1 MIYYFSLALF
11 AFSFFSFK
19 LYINIAIKNDFT
31 DKPGNLS
38 SHTTVT
44 PTSGGLVMFVIF
56 IFSMLYFIYFLN
68 NFNYQLPNKLYLFF
82 ICLTTFCFF
91 AFYDDIKSIHPI
103 YRLIIQF
110 FLILIS
116 SPLFNLNEF
125 PFENMIKLNLI
136 LYFYFYIY
144 LLNIINFT
152 DGSDGFLTLN
162 SIFFFIGVFFLSFFE
177 SNYNFLNLISV
188 IILPILLSFLI
199 FNKPKAKLFMGDT
212 GSILLGYLIGFCF
225 IELISNGKW
234 NIAISLLSYTFLD
247 CTITLIKKTINGHYP
262 WARLFDYYF
271 LKPLKQNKEN
281 HNIVLKYN
289 LIFNLLNIT
298 VVFFQIYFNLKFLF
312 VISIFLSMVLIY
324 KYSEFDKIK
333 S

>member
-1 MIYYFSLALF
+1 
-11 AFSFFSFK
+11 
-19 LYINIAIKNDFT
+19 
-31 DKPGNLS
+31 
-38 SHTTVT
+38 
-44 PTSGGLVMFVIF
+44 
-56 IFSMLYFIYFLN
+56 
-68 NFNYQLPNKLYLFF
+68 
-82 ICLTTFCFF
+82 
-91 AFYDDIKSIHPI
+91 
-103 YRLIIQF
+103 
-110 FLILIS
+110 
-116 SPLFNLNEF
+116 
-125 PFENMIKLNLI
+125 MIKLNLI

-247 CTITLIKKTINGHYP
+247 CTITLIKK
-262 WARLFDYYF
+262 
-271 LKPLKQNKEN
+271 Q
-281 HNIVLKYN
+281 
-289 LIFNLLNIT
+289 
-298 VVFFQIYFNLKFLF
+298 
-312 VISIFLSMVLIY
+312 
-324 KYSEFDKIK
+324 
-333 S
+333 